1 MSTAAYI
8 ATALPNGT
16 FRVVYSNFDNYPE
29 RTGRLLQTAYNSQA
43 AVNALLDMGN
53 ISSLEASLEASK
65 FYTRDYRR
73 NNEDAVLLS
82 RKALFTNDG
91 DVDYAYVF
99 ENGQWSA
106 YGTLRATGT
115 FTPISIPA

>member
-16 FRVVYSNFDNYPE
+16 FRTVYSNFDNYPE
-29 RTGRLLQTAYNSQA
+29 HTGRLLQTVYNSPE

-53 ISSLEASLEASK
+53 LSSLESTLEASK

-73 NNEDAVLLS
+73 NNEE
-82 RKALFTNDG
+82 ALILTRRDLFGPDG
-91 DVDYAYVF
+91 DADYVYVF
-99 ENGQWSA
+99 ESGNWSA
-106 YGTLRATGT
+106 YGINRSSGT
-115 FTPISIPA
+115 IAPVSIPA